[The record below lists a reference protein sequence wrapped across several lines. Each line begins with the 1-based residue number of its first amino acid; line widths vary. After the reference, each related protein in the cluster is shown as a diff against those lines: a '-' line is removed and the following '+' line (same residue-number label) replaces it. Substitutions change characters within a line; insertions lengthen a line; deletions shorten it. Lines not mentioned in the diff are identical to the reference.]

1 VKQKCQIGEVG
12 RWRGSGSDQPPDL
25 IDPAHHALIKHVV
38 VTHGIVNP
46 LCPLNQPGQDFIE
59 IIDWESV
66 VDTEIRHRSLRA
78 NSITIPQLHLRV
90 PLATEQHDLTL
101 SPPGYQHE
109 YGVWLFKA
117 G

>member
-1 VKQKCQIGEVG
+1 
-12 RWRGSGSDQPPDL
+12 
-25 IDPAHHALIKHVV
+25 
-38 VTHGIVNP
+38 

-59 IIDWESV
+59 IIDWESI

-78 NSITIPQLHLRV
+78 YSITIPQLHLRV

-101 SPPGYQHE
+101 SPPGYEHE
-109 YGVWLFKA
+109 YGVWLFKT